1 MRSAWAAT
9 KRPEQSGEVE
19 EGRPAPPPFSFDKT
33 LQVHTVIN
41 STYLERRSIMSVYN
55 EVTQAIIAELE
66 KGVPPWVK
74 SWSSH
79 LPMNFLSQKEYRGTN
94 VLLLWSAAQGRY
106 ASPYWLTYPQV
117 ENLGGYVRKGER
129 ATQIVY
135 AATGRRVVVGPDDEQ
150 IEEEYRF
157 LKWYWVFNAEQTE
170 GISYE
175 KPETKR
181 PSQIIEEAEAFLS
194 GIGANVNTG
203 GNRALYR
210 PFADTIYLP
219 HPRDF
224 HSMADYYVT
233 NIHEHVHWTA
243 HETRLNRPLVNRFGT
258 EEYAFEE
265 LVAELGAAF
274 LCFHLQIPSRLR
286 EDHAAYIGS
295 WIAGQTGDIQCF
307 IISCKSSGLFERA
320 SGGVCV
326 I

>member
-1 MRSAWAAT
+1 MTCGWRCLWLN
-9 KRPEQSGEVE
+9 R
-19 EGRPAPPPFSFDKT
+19 
-33 LQVHTVIN
+33 L
-41 STYLERRSIMSVYN
+41 
-55 EVTQAIIAELE
+55 
-66 KGVPPWVK
+66 GVRKASSPK
-74 SWSSH
+74 SCCT
-79 LPMNFLSQKEYRGTN
+79 RT
-94 VLLLWSAAQGRY
+94 
-106 ASPYWLTYPQV
+106 QV

-194 GIGANVNTG
+194 GIGAQVEMG

-224 HSMADYYVT
+224 HSMADYYAT

-274 LCFHLQIPSRLR
+274 LCSHLQIPSRLR

-295 WIAGQTGDIQCF
+295 WIKVLKQDKRAIFNASSLAAKAADYLREQAEEFALYETREIHEAG
-307 IISCKSSGLFERA
+307 SGN
-320 SGGVCV
+320 
-326 I
+326 